1 MNLDTLYYGDCL
13 EWMEQWPD
21 ECVDLIYLDPPFNSN
36 ANYNILFSNA
46 VDSGEKA
53 QYRAFNDTWHW
64 DAAAAER
71 YAAFRDAVARPAHGA
86 VVGLYRV
93 LGESGMLAYITYMA
107 ERLEHMRRLLK
118 PTGSI
123 YLHCDP
129 TASHYL
135 KIVMDAIFGTGNFRG
150 EISWKR
156 ATSSQKG
163 SQHAPRRWGSN
174 RDIILHFAKTRGA
187 QLKPFQELTE
197 KERKSKFN
205 KTDDRGRRYYDDSA
219 HIWRNPNMGA
229 RPNLCYEW
237 RGFKNPHSSGW
248 RLSKARLEEEYQKGN
263 IVIRE
268 DGKLERR
275 KYEED
280 YRGLPIGNNW
290 DDINPVAGNER
301 IGYPTQKPLVL
312 LERIVKASSNEGDV
326 VLDPFCGCGTA
337 IEAAMRLNRSWA
349 GIDISSFAIDLI
361 RNVRLK
367 EPAIPAKGM
376 PFDMASARM
385 LAREKPFDFESWAIT
400 RLPGFAPNTKKVGDR
415 GIDGRA
421 TLAHTPDDSESR
433 LALAQV
439 KGGRFSLSA
448 LRDFIGVMNRDQAAV
463 GCFITLEP
471 VESRE
476 ARAEAAKCG
485 KASVLGV
492 EYGRLQLWSI
502 RDYFNSKRPE
512 MPVMTN
518 PYTGKVLDQTLS
530 LF

>member
-1 MNLDTLYYGDCL
+1 MELNTLYYGDCL
-13 EWMEQWPD
+13 EWMEQWAD

-46 VDSGEKA
+46 VDNGEKA

-64 DAAAAER
+64 DAASVER
-71 YAAFRDAVARPAHGA
+71 YAAFRDATGRPAHDA
-86 VVGLYRV
+86 VVGLRRV

-135 KIVMDAIFGTGNFRG
+135 KIVMDAVFGKSNFRN
-150 EISWKR
+150 EIVWCYSRPSAPGQRQLSRVHDTIFWYSRGDAWTFNPDEIRQPYAPGSRAREGYAATASKVAAGKVELDERGKFPESWIYI
-156 ATSSQKG
+156 
-163 SQHAPRRWGSN
+163 PP
-174 RDIILHFAKTRGA
+174 L
-187 QLKPFQELTE
+187 
-197 KERKSKFN
+197 
-205 KTDDRGRRYYDDSA
+205 
-219 HIWRNPNMGA
+219 
-229 RPNLCYEW
+229 
-237 RGFKNPHSSGW
+237 
-248 RLSKARLEEEYQKGN
+248 KGN
-263 IVIRE
+263 SRE
-268 DGKLERR
+268 YL
-275 KYEED
+275 
-280 YRGLPIGNNW
+280 
-290 DDINPVAGNER
+290 
-301 IGYPTQKPLVL
+301 GYPTQKPLAL
-312 LERIVKASSNEGDV
+312 LERIVKASSNEGDA

-337 IEAAMRLNRSWA
+337 IEAAMRLNRRWA

-361 RNVRLK
+361 RNVRLND
-367 EPAIPAKGM
+367 PNIPARGM

-400 RLPGFAPNTKKVGDR
+400 RLPGFAPNTKKVGDK

-421 TLAHTPDDSESR
+421 TLAHTPDNIDSR

-448 LRDFIGVMNRDQAAV
+448 LRDFIGVMNRDKAAV
-463 GCFITLEP
+463 GCFITLDP
-471 VESRE
+471 VASRE

-502 RDYFNSKRPE
+502 RDYFNKKRPD

>member
-1 MNLDTLYYGDCL
+1 MELNTLYYGDCL
-13 EWMEQWPD
+13 EWMEQWAD

-46 VDSGEKA
+46 VDNGVKA

-64 DAAAAER
+64 DAASVER
-71 YAAFRDAVARPAHGA
+71 YAMFRDAVARPAHGA
-86 VVGLYRV
+86 VVGLYHV
-93 LGESGMLAYITYMA
+93 LGESGMLAYIAYMA

-135 KIVMDAIFGTGNFRG
+135 KVVMDAVFGMNNFRN
-150 EISWKR
+150 EITWER
-156 ATSSQKG
+156 IKG
-163 SQHAPRRWGSN
+163 AGKTSQHASKRFGRCSDTLLFYSKTNEGGMNLSAVAAPYEDIEASFPFTDEKGRYKRRS
-174 RDIILHFAKTRGA
+174 
-187 QLKPFQELTE
+187 PFRPPGL
-197 KERKSKFN
+197 
-205 KTDDRGRRYYDDSA
+205 
-219 HIWRNPNMGA
+219 GA
-229 RPNLCYEW
+229 RPNLCYEYK
-237 RGFKNPHSSGW
+237 GASPPHPSGW
-248 RLSKARLEEEYQKGN
+248 TVSLTRLRELDESGELEFA
-263 IVIRE
+263 E
-268 DGKLERR
+268 DGRIWRKQRPGAGVAPNDFWGDIPQVARKER
-275 KYEED
+275 
-280 YRGLPIGNNW
+280 L
-290 DDINPVAGNER
+290 
-301 IGYPTQKPLVL
+301 GYPTQKPLAL

-337 IEAAMRLNRSWA
+337 IEAAMRLNRRWA

-361 RNVRLK
+361 RNVRLND
-367 EPAIPAKGM
+367 PSIPARGM

-400 RLPGFAPNTKKVGDR
+400 RLPGFAPNTKKVGDK

-421 TLAHTPDDSESR
+421 TLAHKPDNIDSR

-448 LRDFIGVMNRDQAAV
+448 LRDFIGVLNRDKAAV
-463 GCFITLEP
+463 GCFITLDP
-471 VESRE
+471 VASRE

-502 RDYFNSKRPE
+502 RDYFNKKRPD

>member
-1 MNLDTLYYGDCL
+1 MDLDTLYYGDCL
-13 EWMEQWPD
+13 EWMEQWGD

-46 VDSGEKA
+46 DSGEKA

-71 YAAFRDAVARPAHGA
+71 YVLLRDAVARPAHGA
-86 VVGLYRV
+86 VVGLHRV

-135 KIVMDAIFGTGNFRG
+135 KVVMDAVFGKRNFRN
-150 EISWKR
+150 EIVWCYSRPSAPGQRQLSRVHDTIFWYSRGDAAWTFNPDAIRQPYAPGSLAREGYAAKASKVAAETVELDERGKFPESWIYI
-156 ATSSQKG
+156 
-163 SQHAPRRWGSN
+163 PP
-174 RDIILHFAKTRGA
+174 L
-187 QLKPFQELTE
+187 
-197 KERKSKFN
+197 
-205 KTDDRGRRYYDDSA
+205 
-219 HIWRNPNMGA
+219 
-229 RPNLCYEW
+229 
-237 RGFKNPHSSGW
+237 
-248 RLSKARLEEEYQKGN
+248 KGN
-263 IVIRE
+263 SRE
-268 DGKLERR
+268 YL
-275 KYEED
+275 
-280 YRGLPIGNNW
+280 
-290 DDINPVAGNER
+290 
-301 IGYPTQKPLVL
+301 GYPTQKPLAL

-337 IEAAMRLNRSWA
+337 IEAAMRLNRRWA

-367 EPAIPAKGM
+367 EPTLPAKGM
-376 PFDMASARM
+376 PFDIASARM

-400 RLPGFAPNTKKVGDR
+400 RLPGFAPNTKKVGDS

-421 TLAHTPDDSESR
+421 TLAHTPDDGESR

-448 LRDFIGVMNRDQAAV
+448 LRDFIGVMERDKAAV

-485 KASVLGV
+485 KTSVLGV

-502 RDYFNSKRPE
+502 RDYFNNKRPE
-512 MPVMTN
+512 MPIMTN

>member
-1 MNLDTLYYGDCL
+1 MELNTLYYGDCL
-13 EWMEQWPD
+13 EWMEQWAD

-46 VDSGEKA
+46 VDNGEKA

-64 DAAAAER
+64 DAASVER
-71 YAAFRDAVARPAHGA
+71 YAAFRDAAARPAHEA
-86 VVGLYRV
+86 VVGLYHV

-135 KIVMDAIFGTGNFRG
+135 KVVMDAVFGKRNFRR
-150 EISWKR
+150 EIIWNLQTASGYKS
-156 ATSSQKG
+156 AVHG
-163 SQHAPRRWGSN
+163 Y
-174 RDIILHFAKTRGA
+174 IRGHDTI
-187 QLKPFQELTE
+187 FYYVND
-197 KERKSKFN
+197 RSRFVFN
-205 KTDDRGRRYYDDSA
+205 KHYTPHKPEYIARFNKADEDGRRYRSD
-219 HIWRNPNMGA
+219 
-229 RPNLCYEW
+229 RPGGRRQYLDETPGVALTSVW
-237 RGFKNPHSSGW
+237 SDIMSFQQHSS
-248 RLSKARLEEEYQKGN
+248 SKEFLN
-263 IVIRE
+263 
-268 DGKLERR
+268 
-275 KYEED
+275 
-280 YRGLPIGNNW
+280 
-290 DDINPVAGNER
+290 
-301 IGYPTQKPLVL
+301 YPTQKPLAL
-312 LERIVKASSNEGDV
+312 LERIVKASSNEEDV

-337 IEAAMRLNRSWA
+337 IEAAMRLNRRWA
-349 GIDISSFAIDLI
+349 GIDISSLAIDLI

-367 EPAIPAKGM
+367 DPSIPARGM

-400 RLPGFAPNTKKVGDR
+400 RLPGFAPNTKKVGDK

-421 TLAHTPDDSESR
+421 TLAHKPDNIDSR

-448 LRDFIGVMNRDQAAV
+448 LRDFIGVLNRDKAAV
-463 GCFITLEP
+463 GCFITLDP
-471 VESRE
+471 VASRE

-502 RDYFNSKRPE
+502 RDYFNKKRPD

-518 PYTGKVLDQTLS
+518 PYTGKVLDQTLN